1 MQSNAKSYIK
11 TERHGCTVISG
22 QLPLRDMATILQR
35 ATPGSI
41 MDPQAANMLGAVLVF
56 GTPPNLAKLKADQ
69 EVVTMALEREN
80 QIERP
85 GVSQELRQWLAIGE
99 RGASS
104 ESIVSHLTGLPGL
117 HQGEHPHDMDDFRR
131 CRLLLEQVPELAA
144 RVHELSAISPAW
156 AGIAPAWRKICE
168 HMDQEAPDW
177 QNKIGAAGKAG
188 KILRDAIAAGRK
200 QGDQQ

>member
-1 MQSNAKSYIK
+1 MHSNAFLCQTTQY
-11 TERHGCTVISG
+11 E
-22 QLPLRDMATILQR
+22 AY
-35 ATPGSI
+35 
-41 MDPQAANMLGAVLVF
+41 
-56 GTPPNLAKLKADQ
+56 
-69 EVVTMALEREN
+69 
-80 QIERP
+80 
-85 GVSQELRQWLAIGE
+85 
-99 RGASS
+99 
-104 ESIVSHLTGLPGL
+104 
-117 HQGEHPHDMDDFRR
+117 RR

-188 KILRDAIAAGRK
+188 KILRDAIAAGRE